1 MMPANVQL
9 EAKEIL
15 EKEFKTSM
23 KGYNKEEVDQFLDTI
38 IQDYERF
45 REQVEKLEKE
55 VGQLRK
61 MQSSSISQR
70 SQRSQPEPAEEATE
84 SRAPAAPAA
93 ADTSAGTT
101 NYDLLK
107 RISNLEKEVFGKKL
121 SE

>member
-45 REQVEKLEKE
+45 REQVDKLEKE

-61 MQSSSISQR
+61 MQSSTISQR
-70 SQRSQPEPAEEATE
+70 SQRSQAEQVEE
-84 SRAPAAPAA
+84 APAATRALA
-93 ADTSAGTT
+93 ADTSGGSA

>member
-1 MMPANVQL
+1 MPANVQL

-23 KGYNKEEVDQFLDTI
+23 KGYNKEEVDQFLDTV

-45 REQVEKLEKE
+45 REQVDKLEKE
-55 VGQLRK
+55 VEQLRK
-61 MQSSSISQR
+61 MQSSTLTQR
-70 SQRSQPEPAEEATE
+70 SQRSQTEPVEEAPAT
-84 SRAPAAPAA
+84 SRASA
-93 ADTSAGTT
+93 ADPSAAGST
-101 NYDLLK
+101 NYDILK